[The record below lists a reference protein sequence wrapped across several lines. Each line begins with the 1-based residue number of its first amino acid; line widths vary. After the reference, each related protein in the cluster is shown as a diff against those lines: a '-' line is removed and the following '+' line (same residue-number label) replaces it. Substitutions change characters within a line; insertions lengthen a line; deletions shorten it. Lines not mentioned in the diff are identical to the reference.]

1 MNRYKPP
8 KPRLALAASAV
19 ALSALTLLAL
29 VVLPAKLDTG
39 APELAQARDESAGTT
54 RVVATVSRLL
64 TDLHP
69 VERK

>member
-29 VVLPAKLDTG
+29 VVLPARMDTG
-39 APELAQARDESAGTT
+39 APELVQAHDESAGST
-54 RVVATVSRLL
+54 RVVATVNRRL